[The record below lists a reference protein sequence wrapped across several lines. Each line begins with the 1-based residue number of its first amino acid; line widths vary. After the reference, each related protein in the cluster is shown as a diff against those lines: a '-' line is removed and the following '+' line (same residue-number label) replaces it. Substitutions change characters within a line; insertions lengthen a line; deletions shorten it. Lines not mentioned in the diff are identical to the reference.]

1 MTDQEFE
8 NTIRK
13 VLKTDSSPDR
23 VTFAQMLSKLKEI
36 PVTEDNVFR
45 YTTETATSK
54 IISNKI
60 TNLIDAWKSKWV
72 ILVPS
77 FILLIFIG
85 SFSLSKQTGKYNLSI
100 EQLAQQIETMEAEE
114 VVDDNEEQII
124 DSFDKQAIDDFSLIQ
139 NEF

>member
-1 MTDQEFE
+1 MTQQELE

-13 VLKTDSSPDR
+13 TLKTDSSPDR
-23 VTFAQMLSKLKEI
+23 VSFAQMLSKLKEV
-36 PVTEDNVFR
+36 PVTEDNALR

-54 IISNKI
+54 ITSNKI
-60 TNLIDAWKSKWV
+60 TNFIDAWKSKWI

-85 SFSLSKQTGKYNLSI
+85 SFSLSRQTGKYNLSI
-100 EQLAQQIETMEAEE
+100 EQLAQQIETMEADE